1 MISSIF
7 IIQAINK
14 RTITMNNVSLLIPK
28 NQRPTW
34 IEGLDEMESDAIE
47 MVEIPLL
54 GIITAGQPI
63 ECVAQNDR
71 VKVPANMVRKNTYAL
86 KVTGHSMIDDN
97 IQDGDVII
105 VEKRESAEN
114 GQSVV
119 ALISGEQVTLKKF
132 YIEAD
137 GIRLQPANPE
147 MDAILLKNEE
157 VQVLGVVTGVIRNL
171 DD

>member
-1 MISSIF
+1 
-7 IIQAINK
+7 
-14 RTITMNNVSLLIPK
+14 MNNISFLIPK
-28 NQRPTW
+28 NTRPVW
-34 IEGLDEMESDAIE
+34 ISGLDEVECE
-47 MVEIPLL
+47 PTGMVEIPLL
-54 GIITAGQPI
+54 GLITAGQPI
-63 ECVAQNDR
+63 ERIEQNEK

-119 ALISGEQVTLKKF
+119 ALINNEQVTLKKF

-137 GIRLQPANPE
+137 GIRLHPANPDME
-147 MDAILLKNEE
+147 AILLKNEE
-157 VQVLGVVTGVIRNL
+157 VQVLGVVTGVIR
-171 DD
+171 DMES

>member
-1 MISSIF
+1 
-7 IIQAINK
+7 
-14 RTITMNNVSLLIPK
+14 MNNVSLLLPK
-28 NQRPTW
+28 NKRPVW
-34 IEGLDEMESDAIE
+34 IEGLDEIESDTVA
-47 MVEIPLL
+47 MVKIPLL
-54 GIITAGQPI
+54 GMITAGQPI
-63 ECVAQNDR
+63 ERVEQNER

-97 IQDGDVII
+97 IQDGDIII

-119 ALISGEQVTLKKF
+119 ALINGEQVTLKKF

-137 GIRLQPANPE
+137 GIRLQPANPDME
-147 MDAILLKNEE
+147 AILLKNEE

-171 DD
+171 ED